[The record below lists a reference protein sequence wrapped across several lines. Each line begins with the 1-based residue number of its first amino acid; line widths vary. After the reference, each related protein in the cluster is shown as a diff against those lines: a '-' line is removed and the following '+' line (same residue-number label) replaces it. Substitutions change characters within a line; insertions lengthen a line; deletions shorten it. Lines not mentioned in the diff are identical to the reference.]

1 MAAAITNTVLD
12 AAPGIALTIAGSG
25 FGASGTVTL
34 SNQGVTSLPAL
45 SPTTIT
51 LSQVSWSPTTITV
64 NVPDGVMDGTLT
76 VKAQDASTA
85 TAALRSCSQ
94 YVTSTEYTNAGE
106 GVDLS
111 SFATGE
117 LDALLKRASGYAD
130 AYMGNS
136 LRQLQLL
143 EQHKYRTKQNQPPR
157 VYPWRTRGRRVP
169 IISIDQLTFVSAKG
183 LVTAFNTTDMY
194 VNTSLNCVEIL
205 AYAIGNYALLGA
217 LEIIGYSAN
226 VLELSFTS
234 GYPMASY
241 PNEVRAAVTT
251 IATELVTYRK
261 IQSLGLGGL
270 SKVRQGTQQYERRQE
285 PFQIPDQAKDLLSPF
300 IARALA

>member
-1 MAAAITNTVLD
+1 M
-12 AAPGIALTIAGSG
+12 
-25 FGASGTVTL
+25 
-34 SNQGVTSLPAL
+34 
-45 SPTTIT
+45 
-51 LSQVSWSPTTITV
+51 
-64 NVPDGVMDGTLT
+64 
-76 VKAQDASTA
+76 
-85 TAALRSCSQ
+85 
-94 YVTSTEYTNAGE
+94 TSTEYTNAGE

-117 LDALLKRASGYAD
+117 LDALLKRASAYAD

-136 LRQLQLL
+136 VRKLQVL

-157 VYPWRTRGRRVP
+157 LYPWRTRGRRVP
-169 IISIDQLTFVSAKG
+169 IISVDQLTFVSAQG

-194 VNTSLNCVEIL
+194 VNQSLNYVEIL

-234 GYPMASY
+234 GYAVADY
-241 PNEVRAAVTT
+241 PNEVRSAVTT

-285 PFQIPDQAKDLLSPF
+285 RFQIPDQAKDLLSPF
-300 IARALA
+300 IVRVLA